1 MCVSPEKSK
10 VKLSKCFVSLTMTK
24 KRILIENIKID
35 IIEEAHDMDS
45 WN

>member
-24 KRILIENIKID
+24 RILIENIKID